1 MRIALVAPLVTAIA
15 QPYTG
20 GAQAIV
26 ADLAQGMTRRGHDVT
41 LFAREGSMVPG
52 VHIEPLVV
60 PDSVAPSQFS
70 EPGRAQA
77 LDSGFIDQANVFLAL
92 FLQLRQRHAEFDVIH
107 VHAFDY
113 PAFAYSTLITTLPVI
128 HTVHLPAISPEVN
141 SVLRLLHRQ
150 GHPLTLVTVSQAC
163 ARDYSAY
170 TPFDHVIYNGLDIEA
185 IPFVAQVD
193 KDAPLLF
200 AGRITPEKG
209 VVEAIEIAERADRRL
224 LIAGGIYNQS
234 YFEHTLSPVL
244 KRKQATDRISFL
256 GQLDH
261 ATLWKLMGEVSAL
274 LFPIMWDEP
283 FGLTPVEAMATGT
296 PVIAFKRGALPEIVQ
311 HGRTGF
317 LVEPGDIEQAAA
329 LVACLPDIKRVDCRA
344 YVEAHFSQQ
353 HMLDSYEHL
362 YETARVRGM

>member
-26 ADLAQGMTRRGHDVT
+26 ADLALGMTRRGHEVT
-41 LFAREGSMVPG
+41 LFAREGSVVPG
-52 VHIEPLVV
+52 VHVEPIAV

-70 EPGRAQA
+70 EPESAQA
-77 LDSGFIDQANVFLAL
+77 MESGFIDQANVFLEL
-92 FLQLRQRHAEFDVIH
+92 FLQLRQRSAEFDVIH

-113 PAFAYSTLITTLPVI
+113 PAFAYSTLITRIPVI

-150 GHPLTLVTVSQAC
+150 RHPLTLVTVSQAC
-163 ARDYSAY
+163 ARDYSDY
-170 TPFDHVIYNGLDIEA
+170 TPFDYVIYNGLEIEA
-185 IPFVAQVD
+185 IPFAGNVD

-209 VVEAIEIAERADRRL
+209 VVEAIEIAERAGHRL
-224 LIAGGIYNQS
+224 IIAGGIYDQS
-234 YFEHTLSPVL
+234 YYERSILPIL
-244 KRKQATDRISFL
+244 KREQATDRISFL

-261 ATLWKLMGEVSAL
+261 ATLWKLMGKVSAL
-274 LFPIMWDEP
+274 LFPILWDEP
-283 FGLTPVEAMATGT
+283 FGLAPVEAMATGT

-317 LVEPGDIEQAAA
+317 LVEPGDIQQAAA
-329 LVACLPDIKRVDCRA
+329 LVACLPDIKRADCRVH
-344 YVEAHFSQQ
+344 VEVHFSQR
-353 HMLDSYEHL
+353 HMLDAHEHL
-362 YETARVRGM
+362 YETVSVRGM